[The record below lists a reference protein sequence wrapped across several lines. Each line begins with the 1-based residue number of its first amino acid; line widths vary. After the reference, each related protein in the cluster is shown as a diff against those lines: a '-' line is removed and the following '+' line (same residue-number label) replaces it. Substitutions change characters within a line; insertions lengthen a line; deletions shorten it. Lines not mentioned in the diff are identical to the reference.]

1 MKKEKIKEV
10 RDMNKK
16 YIIELIFKII
26 LVGIMLLLLAMAIEE
41 SGKTVAL
48 GIGIMFCYYLLMILR
63 GKIK

>member
-1 MKKEKIKEV
+1 
-10 RDMNKK
+10 MNKK